1 MKSEDT
7 RNLFIAIALSVLVMA
22 AWQYFYAGPIQKQR
36 QAQLQAQTEQTQQAA
51 STASKE
57 AGASTPGG
65 ATAPGGAAAPGVAAT
80 GSVPDALAATP
91 RVAVDTPS
99 VAGSINLKGG
109 KLDDLVLKDY
119 HETIDNK
126 SPLIRLLSPSG
137 APGAYWATTGFVG
150 SGGAKAPTLDSVWT
164 SDVTTLTPAQPATL
178 TWDNGEGL
186 VFKRVVSVD
195 DKYMFTIVDSV
206 ENKGASAAVLRPYG
220 LALRHGKPNVAGY
233 SVLHE
238 GFVGVI
244 GDGGVQE
251 TTYAGIDKATGKS
264 QTWSGPGG
272 WLGFTDKYWGTAVI
286 PEQTQQIEAR
296 FSSAGDVQP
305 VDYQADFV
313 GPEQTVAPG
322 GAAQTTTRV
331 FAGAKEVS
339 TIDNYGAKLGIKK
352 FDLMIDWGWF
362 YFITKPLFLLIDTI
376 YKFVGNFGIAI
387 LIVTVLV
394 KLAFFPLANRS
405 YQSMAKMKKI
415 QPQIAALKE
424 KYPDDKMKQQQE
436 QMELFKREGVN
447 PIAGCLPMVI
457 QIPVFF
463 ALYKV
468 IFITIEMR
476 HAPFFGWIKDL
487 SAPDPTNVFTLFGL
501 VPWDPMAVL
510 GPGIG
515 HFLVIGI
522 WPLIMG
528 FTMFL
533 QMKMNPEPTD
543 PVQKSMFAW
552 MPVIFTFMLG
562 TFPAGL
568 VIYWTW
574 NNTLTVLQQSLI
586 MKRAGVKIELFG
598 NLLKMFGRGE
608 PAVATASAPAKAPP
622 AKGST

>member
-1 MKSEDT
+1 MNSEDT
-7 RNLFIAIALSVLVMA
+7 RNLFLAIALSVLVMA
-22 AWQYFYAGPIQKQR
+22 AWQYFYAGPLYQKQH
-36 QAQLQAQTEQTQQAA
+36 QAQTQTQAEGQASVQAERSGTPA
-51 STASKE
+51 S
-57 AGASTPGG
+57 GG
-65 ATAPGGAAAPGVAAT
+65 SSNANVSAPGGASAPGVAPT
-80 GSVPDALAATP
+80 GTVPEALAANP
-91 RVAVDTPS
+91 RVTIDTPS

-119 HETIDNK
+119 HETISK
-126 SPLIRLLSPSG
+126 QSPLIRLLSPGG
-137 APGAYWATTGFVG
+137 APDAYWATTGYVG
-150 SGGAKAPTLDSVWT
+150 AGGAKTPTLDTVWT
-164 SDVTTLTPAQPATL
+164 ADAKTLTPEQPVTL

-186 VFKRVVSVD
+186 LFKRVISVD
-195 DKYMFTIVDSV
+195 DKYMFTVKDSV
-206 ENKGASAAVLRPYG
+206 TNTGGSAATVRPYG
-220 LALRHGKPNVAGY
+220 LVLRHGRPKVAGY

-238 GFVGVI
+238 GFVGVF

-251 TTYAGIDKATGKS
+251 VTYATIDKDTGKAL
-264 QTWSGPGG
+264 TYKGDGG

-286 PEQTQQIEAR
+286 PEQTEAVEAR
-296 FSSAGDVQP
+296 FSAAGDVQP
-305 VDYQADFV
+305 ADYQADFV
-313 GPEQTVAPG
+313 GPQKTVAPG
-322 GAAQTTTRV
+322 DTVDITTRV

-339 TIDNYGAKLGIKK
+339 TIDSYGAKLGIKK

-362 YFITKPLFLLIDTI
+362 YFITKPLFLLIDAI
-376 YKFVGNFGIAI
+376 YKFVGNFGVAI

-424 KYPDDKMKQQQE
+424 LYPDDKVKQQQE
-436 QMELFKREGVN
+436 QMALFKKEGVN
-447 PIAGCLPMVI
+447 PVAGCLPMVI

-476 HAPFFGWIKDL
+476 HAPFFGWIRDL
-487 SAPDPTNVFTLFGL
+487 SAPDPTNVFTAFGL
-501 VPWDPMAVL
+501 IPWDPTVL
-510 GPGIG
+510 PVFG
-515 HFLVIGI
+515 HFLALGI

-528 FTMFL
+528 VSMFF
-533 QMKMNPEPTD
+533 QMKMNPEPAD

-574 NNTLTVLQQSLI
+574 NNTLTIVQQYYI
-586 MKRAGVKIELFG
+586 MTKAGVKVELWD
-598 NLLKMFGRGE
+598 NLFKLFAK
-608 PAVATASAPAKAPP
+608 PTAKTS
-622 AKGST
+622 GT